1 MVNYYESVE
10 VNHKLNWS
18 YIPNRPYRTL
28 INGSSGSGKTNVL
41 LNLIKHQRL
50 DIGKIY
56 LYVKDSFES
65 KYQLFI
71 NRREKIGIKKLKH
84 PKAFTD
90 YSQTIDNVYENFED
104 SNSIK
109 KAVLIVTES
118 FFRGRKLNISLVVTY
133 TILLKVSKL

>member
-1 MVNYYESVE
+1 MINYYESVE

-41 LNLIKHQRL
+41 LNLIKHQRP

-65 KYQLFI
+65 KYQLLI

-84 PKAFTD
+84 PKAFID
-90 YSQTIDNVYENFED
+90 YSQTIDNVYKNFED
-104 SNSIK
+104 SNSIKK

-133 TILLKVSKL
+133 TILLQSA

>member
-1 MVNYYESVE
+1 MINYYESVE

>member
-1 MVNYYESVE
+1 MINYYESVE

-65 KYQLFI
+65 KYQLLI

-84 PKAFTD
+84 PKAFID

-109 KAVLIVTES
+109 KSSVDS
-118 FFRGRKLNISLVVTY
+118 H
-133 TILLKVSKL
+133 